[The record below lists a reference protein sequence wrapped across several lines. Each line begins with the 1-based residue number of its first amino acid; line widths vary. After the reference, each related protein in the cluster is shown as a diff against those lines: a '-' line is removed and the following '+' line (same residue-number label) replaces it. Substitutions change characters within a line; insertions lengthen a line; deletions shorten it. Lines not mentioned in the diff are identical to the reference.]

1 MVLKMLLLL
10 SMYNFRALISRNYV
24 NQAKKIIKDNGF
36 DKTITILRGKVED
49 VDLPVEKV
57 DIIISEWMGYFLL
70 YESMLDTV
78 LFARDKWLNPD
89 GILFPDRAV
98 LMVAAIEDEE
108 YKHNKI
114 GFWDNV
120 YGVNMS
126 SIKAWAML
134 EPLVDVVSRNQ
145 INTDAA
151 TILDIDIKTV
161 KVSDLDFASEYRLN
175 VRREDRV
182 HALTAWFEVYFTKGA
197 TSVKLSTSHKFLL
210 FVLNNYFRP
219 IFTKNSLE
227 TNSIL
232 F

>member
-1 MVLKMLLLL
+1 
-10 SMYNFRALISRNYV
+10 
-24 NQAKKIIKDNGF
+24 
-36 DKTITILRGKVED
+36 
-49 VDLPVEKV
+49 
-57 DIIISEWMGYFLL
+57 MGYFLL

-175 VRREDRV
+175 VRRECM
-182 HALTAWFEVYFTKGA
+182 L
-197 TSVKLSTSHKFLL
+197 
-210 FVLNNYFRP
+210 
-219 IFTKNSLE
+219 
-227 TNSIL
+227 
-232 F
+232 